1 MGLSQTRVVD
11 RNKKM
16 EWENFGQFSCGKI
29 NPSPTWINFYFA
41 SGGIRWLQDENVEL
55 EEEHDEDIEVS
66 NGQEEN
72 LQQVDNVELEEEHD
86 EEIDVSNGQE
96 ENLHQVDEN
105 ESDGESKLGI
115 YSREELLIQGLG
127 LTTENVPKVK
137 KGHVTLEWLRK
148 TFSNTPEDA
157 TAEIVDCH
165 VRAYLLFLLGC
176 TIFNDKSGV
185 GVHIAYLQVL
195 LEVDNVSKYAWAAT
209 VLAYLYRELAKASQ
223 QNRRQVAGCMTL
235 LEAWVYEHFPL
246 QNSPM
251 INMDFKRDMP
261 RMRRWMVYPSLSM
274 ATVSSLIYLREEIDL
289 LSAREVYWD
298 PYKDVCDIRPLD
310 DVTFFNGV
318 LCVLDIV
325 EGYNIDRVLSQVGY
339 GQRIPSM
346 PIQPKYGS
354 KKTNVRY
361 NVNHHTFSR
370 LWTSGNNHVLSK
382 FERDERVV
390 ASSDCVNRYI
400 DWFNNISHPCMRNPK
415 HFSQVHRLPPVN
427 WLDIGGTQ
435 DVHGMLAREKMIY
448 NILQFQQ
455 IIQESSRSR
464 GGGENS
470 GDVGENS
477 GGGQDNGGDGGENSG
492 DNMDIDT
499 TKLTK
504 RQLAMRQKR
513 KK

>member
-1 MGLSQTRVVD
+1 MPPRKKKGKVVSSRQPSVRVPQTASHRIRKTKKTIVVED
-11 RNKKM
+11 HI
-16 EWENFGQFSCGKI
+16 EE
-29 NPSPTWINFYFA
+29 
-41 SGGIRWLQDENVEL
+41 DENVEL
-55 EEEHDEDIEVS
+55 EEEHDEEIEVS

-105 ESDGESKLGI
+105 ESDGEPKLEI
-115 YSREELLIQGLG
+115 YSGGPID
-127 LTTENVPKVK
+127 NKVL
-137 KGHVTLEWLRK
+137 VDY
-148 TFSNTPEDA
+148 ED
-157 TAEIVDCH
+157 
-165 VRAYLLFLLGC
+165 
-176 TIFNDKSGV
+176 
-185 GVHIAYLQVL
+185 HIAR
-195 LEVDNVSKYAWAAT
+195 KIWA
-209 VLAYLYRELAKASQ
+209 RK
-223 QNRRQVAGCMTL
+223 
-235 LEAWVYEHFPL
+235 VYEHFRL

-274 ATVSSLIYLREEIDL
+274 AIVSSLIYLREEIDL

-298 PYKDVCDIRPLD
+298 PYKDVRDIRPLD

-318 LCVLDIV
+318 LCVLDIA
-325 EGYNIDRVLSQVGY
+325 EGYNIDQVLRQVGY
-339 GQRIPSM
+339 VQRIPGM

-361 NVNHHTFSR
+361 NVNHYTFSR

-382 FERDERVV
+382 FERGERVV

-400 DWFNNISHPCMRNPK
+400 DWFNNISHPRMRNLK

-427 WLDIGGTQ
+427 WELIVTEATRLLKESLDIGGTQ

-455 IIQESSRSR
+455 IIQESSQSR

-504 RQLAMRQKR
+504 RQLAMR
-513 KK
+513 

>member
-1 MGLSQTRVVD
+1 MPPRKKKGKVVSSRQPSVRVPQTASHRIQKTKKAIVVED
-11 RNKKM
+11 HI
-16 EWENFGQFSCGKI
+16 EE
-29 NPSPTWINFYFA
+29 
-41 SGGIRWLQDENVEL
+41 DENVEL
-55 EEEHDEDIEVS
+55 EEEHDEEIEVS

-72 LQQVDNVELEEEHD
+72 LQQVDNVKLEEEHD
-86 EEIDVSNGQE
+86 EEIVVSNGQE
-96 ENLHQVDEN
+96 ENLQQVDEN

-115 YSREELLIQGLG
+115 YSGGPIDNQVL
-127 LTTENVPKVK
+127 VDY
-137 KGHVTLEWLRK
+137 
-148 TFSNTPEDA
+148 ED
-157 TAEIVDCH
+157 
-165 VRAYLLFLLGC
+165 
-176 TIFNDKSGV
+176 
-185 GVHIAYLQVL
+185 HIARKIWSGKVL
-195 LEVDNVSKYAWAAT
+195 LEVDNVSKYAWGAAA
-209 VLAYLYRELAKASQ
+209 LAYLYRELAKASQ
-223 QNRRQVAGCMTL
+223 QNGRQVVGCMTL
-235 LEAWVYEHFPL
+235 LEAWVYEHFRL
-246 QNSPM
+246 QHSPM

-274 ATVSSLIYLREEIDL
+274 ATMSSLIYLREEINL

-298 PYKDVCDIRPLD
+298 PYKDVRDIRPLD

-318 LCVLDIV
+318 LCVLDIAK
-325 EGYNIDRVLSQVGY
+325 GYNINRVLRQVGY
-339 GQRIPSM
+339 VQRIPGR

-354 KKTNVRY
+354 KKANVRY
-361 NVNHHTFSR
+361 NVSHYTFSR
-370 LWTSGNNHVLSK
+370 LWTSGDNHVLSK
-382 FERDERVV
+382 FERGERVV

-400 DWFNNISHPCMRNPK
+400 DWFNNISHPCMQNPK
-415 HFSQVHRLPPVN
+415 YFSQVHRLPPVN
-427 WLDIGGTQ
+427 WELIVTEATRLLKESLDIGGTQ

-448 NILQFQQ
+448 NILQFKQV
-455 IIQESSRSR
+455 IQESSQSG